1 MKNTRK
7 NKTNQVLNMPKTPY
21 YKLRE
26 LFDLNPQFKAE
37 ITIRVRHTK
46 EVEDGRVAEIG
57 SMPGGKGRPLK
68 VYAYTPVSQATLTR
82 AKASGMNPVDN
93 VEKLI
98 NAVSVTTASV
108 TPTNIYGQ
116 ITKETKTPVQA

>member
-21 YKLRE
+21 YKLQE
-26 LFDLNPQFKAE
+26 LFALNPQFNAE

-46 EVEDGRVAEIG
+46 EIEAGRVAEIG

-68 VYAYTPVSQATLTR
+68 VYAYTPVSQATLNR

-98 NAVSVTTASV
+98 NAISVTSPSPV
-108 TPTNIYGQ
+108 TNIYGES
-116 ITKETKTPVQA
+116 TKEAKTSIKA

>member
-21 YKLRE
+21 YKLQD
-26 LFDLNPQFKAE
+26 LFDINTQFNAE

-46 EVEDGRVAEIG
+46 EIESGRVAEIG

-68 VYAYTPVSQATLTR
+68 VYAYTPVSQATLNR
-82 AKASGMNPVDN
+82 AKAGGMNPVDN

-98 NAVSVTTASV
+98 NAISVTTPP

-116 ITKETKTPVQA
+116 ATKETKASVQA